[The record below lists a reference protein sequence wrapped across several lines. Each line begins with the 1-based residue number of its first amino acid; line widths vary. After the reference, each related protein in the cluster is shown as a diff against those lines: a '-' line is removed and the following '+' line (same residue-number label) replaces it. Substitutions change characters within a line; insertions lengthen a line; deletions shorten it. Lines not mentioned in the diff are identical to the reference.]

1 MTEAGMPFT
10 LEQLEFLRGILSG
23 IVKEASQANKGQRLA
38 AIQSDEVLLQA
49 IHDVSTELSGVVG
62 VLIKKGL
69 VTSSELEQ
77 QERENA
83 AQLEVEK
90 AHPELRRLFEKLKG
104 LQSQVQDLKRELGQD
119 QEADEPSA
127 IDAR

>member
-1 MTEAGMPFT
+1 MPFT

-23 IVKEASQANKGQRLA
+23 VVKEASQATKGQRLA
-38 AIQSDEVLLQA
+38 AIQSHEVLLQA

-69 VTSSELEQ
+69 VTSPELEQ

-90 AHPELRRLFEKLKG
+90 ARAARTGSCRSFRGSRRF
-104 LQSQVQDLKRELGQD
+104 SVPISR
-119 QEADEPSA
+119 
-127 IDAR
+127 